1 MARWR
6 LRAGHYLKVP
16 GTEWEYKET
25 DQATGRLG
33 RKVFEVPLYLHPDII
48 SDQNYDGNV
57 CVCNGRNCLPR
68 DYVFEGPPTP
78 DMEPMDDEAQAIT
91 DKHKYKWV
99 HPIESL
105 DGTFG
110 EAMIRQFASEM
121 SKLQMPTPPVSIPNV
136 SAKEFEQLKAMV
148 AELQKQNAELKSVKR
163 RF

>member
-25 DQATGRLG
+25 DQATGKQG
-33 RKVFEVPLYLHPDII
+33 RKVFEVPLYLHPDIM

-57 CVCNGRNCLPR
+57 VVCNGNKCMPR

-78 DMEPMDDEAQAIT
+78 DMEPMDPEAQAIT
-91 DKHKYKWV
+91 DQHKAKWI
-99 HPIESL
+99 HPIDSL

-110 EAMIRQFASEM
+110 DALIRMFSQQMPQNLPVSAGPSVSASE
-121 SKLQMPTPPVSIPNV
+121 
-136 SAKEFEQLKAMV
+136 FEELKAMV
-148 AELQKQNAELKSVKR
+148 AELQKQNAELKAAKGSR
-163 RF
+163 RV